1 MSDSPKRV
9 GPAGTELMQQ
19 MPDFSPDS
27 GDELAPPVPGYGMP
41 PPEVMPPAPMP
52 PVVPRTPPFAQPAPF
67 APRLPAPPRG
77 SRRRSWWLIGI
88 YAGIVLALLGGLVVA
103 LSLWALIP

>member
-1 MSDSPKRV
+1 MSDPPKRV

-19 MPDFSPDS
+19 MPDLSPGS

-41 PPEVMPPAPMP
+41 PPDAMPPAPMP

-67 APRLPAPPRG
+67 AQPLPPPARG
-77 SRRRSWWLIGI
+77 SRRSGWLLGI
-88 YAGIVLALLGGLVVA
+88 YAGIVLALLAGLVVA